1 VKVMPRVAAG
11 ALALTLTAC
20 GSSAQSSPGSTSSVR
35 PVGGPGALL
44 TAGYLDSLGPGQTGG
59 LVAWGGNASGEL
71 GDGTNQDRFTPVAV
85 QGLDGHGS
93 VIGASA
99 GITHTLAVTSDG
111 DVLAWGH
118 NASGE
123 LGGKISGD
131 RLLPGLVEGVQ
142 GARQVSAGDG
152 YSLALQSDGAVMA
165 WGNNQSGELGDGNA
179 PIDHASPAIVYGLSS
194 GSGVVQIAAG
204 YSFGLVL
211 KSDGSVFGWGNGTSG
226 QLGDGSTD
234 KRSAPT
240 PVSGLGSN
248 SGVIQVAAGGSFSLA
263 LKSDGTVLAW
273 GNNQSGELGNGKA
286 PTDATKPVQVKG
298 LGPGSGVIQ
307 VAAGGAF
314 CLALKS
320 DGSVLAWGHNTAG
333 ELGDGKPGTDAS
345 TPVPVRG
352 LGAGSEVIAI
362 AAGGAH
368 AIALTKKGE
377 VLAWGANNKGQL
389 GDGTAPTN
397 QSTPVIALQGKAAA

>member
-1 VKVMPRVAAG
+1 MNAKARVAAG
-11 ALALTLTAC
+11 VLALALTAC
-20 GSSAQSSPGSTSSVR
+20 AGGARSSPGTASSVP
-35 PVGGPGALL
+35 PVGGPRALL
-44 TAGYLDSLGPGQTGG
+44 TAGSLDSLAPARGGG
-59 LVAWGGNASGEL
+59 LFAWGGNASGEL
-71 GDGTNQDRFTPVAV
+71 GDGTSQDRFTPVTV

-111 DVLAWGH
+111 SVLAWGH

-123 LGGKISGD
+123 LGGRLSGD
-131 RLLPGLVEGVQ
+131 RLLPGLVDGVD
-142 GARQVSAGDG
+142 GARQVAAGDG
-152 YSLALQSDGAVMA
+152 FSLALQSDGAVMA

-179 PIDHASPAIVYGLSS
+179 PIDHVSPAIVYGLSA
-194 GSGVVQIAAG
+194 GSGVVQVAAG

-211 KSDGSVFGWGNGTSG
+211 KSDGAVLGWGNGTSG

-240 PVSGLGSN
+240 PVSGLGPN

-286 PTDATKPVQVKG
+286 PTDSSTPARVKG
-298 LGPGSGVIQ
+298 LGSGSGVIQ

-320 DGSVLAWGHNTAG
+320 DGTVLAWGHNKAG
-333 ELGDGKPGTDAS
+333 ELGDGKSGDAW
-345 TPVPVRG
+345 TPVEVKG
-352 LGAGSEVIAI
+352 LGPGSGVIAI

-368 AIALTKKGE
+368 GIALTKSGE
-377 VLAWGANNKGQL
+377 VLAWGANNQGQL

-397 QSTPVIALQGKAAA
+397 QPTPVVALRGRAAA